1 MDDSTLCVG
10 ADVHLK
16 EITLR
21 AVDKLTSDEVIAPFN
36 VANNLPGAQSAAS
49 RLAEVATRLG
59 YTRIQIGCEA
69 TGMLWIPFHRF
80 LSTCQHLEPFEVQQ
94 VCFNPKLVADFK
106 DALVLRGPKDDE
118 RDAFD
123 IAARVQVGHWPDSYV
138 PDDFWQGLRRLTRY
152 RFKLSRNL
160 SQEKMRF
167 QSYAFLKCSD
177 WKRVKALRPWAE
189 GPRAFS
195 DVFGATSVALLTEFT
210 AAELREMTHDQLAHL
225 IAHRGRGRFYDPN
238 ATARIVQQALRTS
251 YPIDRLMDHMVTAT
265 LATGWEHIRAI
276 KRLMKR
282 LDQHIARYIEPVP
295 NPIITVKG
303 LGPVITAGLL
313 AEIVDISRFPE
324 HKHLAQYVGISW
336 TKRSSAGSVSQNSRM
351 TKVGNPYGR
360 YYFVIGADK
369 LRLFNLEYK
378 AFYWRK
384 YNEVPKH
391 QHKRA
396 LVLTARK
403 LVRLVHAL
411 LTKNV
416 PYVRPR
422 MTIDLEEADLLQ

>member
-1 MDDSTLCVG
+1 MNSPTLCVG

-21 AVDKLTSDEVIAPFN
+21 AVDKLTAEEVIAPFN

-59 YTRIQIGCEA
+59 YTHIEIGYEA

-80 LSTCQHLEPFEVQQ
+80 LRTCPLLQPFHLQQ

-106 DALVLRGPKDDE
+106 DALVLRGPKDDD
-118 RDAFD
+118 RDAFNV
-123 IAARVQVGHWPDSYV
+123 AARVRVGHWPDSYV
-138 PDDFWQGLRRLTRY
+138 PDDFWQGVRRLSRY

-160 SQEKMRF
+160 SQEKLRF
-167 QSYAFLKCSD
+167 QAYAFLKCSD
-177 WKRVKALRPWAE
+177 WKRLK
-189 GPRAFS
+189 AFS
-195 DVFGATSVALLTEFT
+195 DVFGATSAALLTEFT
-210 AAELREMTHDQLAHL
+210 AAELRQMTHDQLADP
-225 IAHRGRGRFYDPN
+225 IAHRGHGRFYDPD
-238 ATARIVQQALRTS
+238 ATARTVQRALRTS
-251 YPIDRLMDHMVTAT
+251 YPIDDLMDEMVTAT

-276 KRLMKR
+276 NRLMKR
-282 LDQHIARYIEPVP
+282 LDQHITRYIAPVP

-313 AEIVDISRFPE
+313 AEIVDVSRFPE
-324 HKHLAQYVGISW
+324 HKHMAQYFGISW
-336 TKRSSAGSVSQNSRM
+336 TKRSSGGFVSQNTRM

-369 LRLFNLEYK
+369 LRQFNLEYK
-378 AFYWRK
+378 AFYRRK
-384 YNEVPKH
+384 YNEAATHK
-391 QHKRA
+391 HKRA

-416 PYVRPR
+416 SYVRPQ
-422 MTIDLEEADLLQ
+422 MPVGLEEDDLLE

>member
-1 MDDSTLCVG
+1 MNNSTLCIG

-16 EITLR
+16 EIVLR
-21 AVDKLTSDEVIAPFN
+21 AVDKLSGNEVIASFSIT
-36 VANNLPGAQSAAS
+36 NNLPGAQAA
-49 RLAEVATRLG
+49 ATHIADVATRLD
-59 YTRIQIGCEA
+59 YTRIEVGYEA

-80 LSTCQHLEPFEVQQ
+80 LSTSPLLQPFDLVQ

-106 DALVLRGPKDDE
+106 DALVLRGPKDDD

-123 IAARVQVGHWPDSYV
+123 IAVRLQIGHLPDSYV

-152 RFKLSRNL
+152 RFHLSRNL
-160 SQEKMRF
+160 AREKMRF

-177 WKRVKALRPWAE
+177 WKRVKP
-189 GPRAFS
+189 FS
-195 DVFGATSVALLTEFT
+195 DIFGATSAALLTEFT
-210 AAELREMTHDQLAHL
+210 AAELRQMTHSQLADL
-225 IAHRGRGRFYDPN
+225 IAHRGRGRFHDPD
-238 ATARIVQQALRTS
+238 ATARAVREALRSS
-251 YPIDRLMDHMVTAT
+251 YPIDHRMDEMLTFT
-265 LATGWEHIRAI
+265 LATGWEHIRCL

-282 LDQHIARYIEPVP
+282 LDQRIARCIDPVP
-295 NPIITVKG
+295 NPLITVSG

-324 HKHLAQYVGISW
+324 HKHLAQYFGISW
-336 TKRSSAGSVSQNSRM
+336 IKRASGDSVSQNTRM
-351 TKVGNPYGR
+351 SKVGNPYGR
-360 YYFVIGADK
+360 YYFILGADH
-369 LRLFNLEYK
+369 LRQFNLEYK
-378 AFYWRK
+378 AYYWRK
-384 YNEVPKH
+384 YNEVSSH

-422 MTIDLEEADLLQ
+422 MPADSVEDDLLQ

>member
-1 MDDSTLCVG
+1 MNTSTLCVG

-21 AVDKLTSDEVIAPFN
+21 AVDKLTSDEVIPPFN

-49 RLAEVATRLG
+49 RLAEVATRSG
-59 YTRIQIGCEA
+59 YTHVEIGCEA

-80 LSTCQHLEPFEVQQ
+80 LSTCQILQPFHLQQ

-106 DALVLRGPKDDE
+106 DALVLRRPKDDD

-123 IAARVQVGHWPDSYV
+123 VAARVQVGHWPDSYV
-138 PDDFWQGLRRLTRY
+138 PNDFWQGLRRLTRY

-160 SQEKMRF
+160 SREKNRF
-167 QSYAFLKCSD
+167 HAFAFLKCSD
-177 WKRVKALRPWAE
+177 WKRVKL
-189 GPRAFS
+189 FS
-195 DVFGATSVALLTEFT
+195 DVFGATSAALLTEFT
-210 AAELREMTHDQLAHL
+210 AAELRHMSHDQLAHL
-225 IAHRGRGRFYDPN
+225 IAHRGRGRFYDPD
-238 ATARIVQQALRTS
+238 ATARAVQHALSTS
-251 YPIDRLMDHMVTAT
+251 YPIDPQMDLMVTAT
-265 LATGWEHIRAI
+265 LATVWDHIRAI

-282 LDQHIARYIEPVP
+282 LDQHIARCIDPVP
-295 NPIITVKG
+295 NPLITVKG

-313 AEIVDISRFPE
+313 AEIVDISRFPQ
-324 HKHLAQYVGISW
+324 HKHLAQYSGISW
-336 TKRSSAGSVSQNSRM
+336 TKRASGGFVSQNTRM
-351 TKVGNPYGR
+351 TKVGNAYAR
-360 YYFVIGADK
+360 YYFVMGADK

-384 YNEVPKH
+384 YNEVSTH

-422 MTIDLEEADLLQ
+422 TTAVLEEADLLQ

>member
-1 MDDSTLCVG
+1 MNTSTLCVG

-49 RLAEVATRLG
+49 RLAEVATRSG
-59 YTRIQIGCEA
+59 YTRIEIGCEA

-80 LSTCQHLEPFEVQQ
+80 LSTCQLLEPFDLQQ

-123 IAARVQVGHWPDSYV
+123 VAARVQVGHWPDSYI

-152 RFKLSRNL
+152 RFKLSRIL

-167 QSYAFLKCSD
+167 QSYAFLKFSD
-177 WKRVKALRPWAE
+177 WKRLK
-189 GPRAFS
+189 AFS
-195 DVFGATSVALLTEFT
+195 DVFGATSAALLTEFT
-210 AAELREMTHDQLAHL
+210 AAELREMTHDQLADL
-225 IAHRGRGRFYDPN
+225 IARRGRGHFYDPD
-238 ATARIVQQALRTS
+238 ATARTVQRALRTS
-251 YPIDRLMDHMVTAT
+251 YPIDCLMDEMVTAT
-265 LATGWEHIRAI
+265 LATILEHIRSI
-276 KRLMKR
+276 DRLTKR
-282 LDQHIARYIEPVP
+282 LDQHIARCIEPVP

-313 AEIVDISRFPE
+313 AEIVDVSRFPE
-324 HKHLAQYVGISW
+324 HKHMAQYFGISW
-336 TKRSSAGSVSQNSRM
+336 TKRSSAGSPIQNSRM

-369 LRLFNLEYK
+369 LRMFNLEYK
-378 AFYWRK
+378 AYYWRK
-384 YNEVPKH
+384 YNEVSEH

-411 LTKNV
+411 LMKNV

-422 MTIDLEEADLLQ
+422 MTVDLVEDDSLQ